1 MYCNKCGKEL
11 ESGASFCS
19 FCGAKVETVEV
30 VGERVD
36 LTKEPRGPWKAFGL
50 VGFILGIVS
59 LAMSWI
65 PMVGF
70 IFSMVLGITGIVLS
84 SLGKRSVINHSKA
97 NTGLTLSIISLPV
110 GFISYIV
117 FILMLV
123 E

>member
-1 MYCNKCGKEL
+1 MYCNKCGKEI
-11 ESGASFCS
+11 ESGAAFCS

-30 VGERVD
+30 VSEPVD
-36 LTKEPRGPWKAFGL
+36 FTKEPRGPWKSFAL

-65 PMVGF
+65 PLVGF

-97 NTGLTLSIISLPV
+97 KTGLTLSIISLPV

-117 FILMLV
+117 FIFMLV